1 MMEAETV
8 RSEEY
13 LYLIYGWS
21 RWTQHCGK
29 VRLFACDEKERAQAK
44 EYI

>member
-1 MMEAETV
+1 MGGREVKQCCFEKRMMEAETV

-21 RWTQHCGK
+21 SGRNTV
-29 VRLFACDEKERAQAK
+29 VR
-44 EYI
+44 